1 MISFIHY
8 ISALRR
14 LKESEKTVYMLGGPR
29 EAPPMIL
36 AQRDMIKHEVDY
48 YQDESIKLGLWL
60 FAVAIV
66 GISVYN
72 LLLQLGKI

>member
-14 LKESEKTVYMLGGPR
+14 LKEAEKTVYMLGGSR
-29 EAPPMIL
+29 EAPPMTL

-48 YQDESIKLGLWL
+48 YRDESI
-60 FAVAIV
+60 
-66 GISVYN
+66 N
-72 LLLQLGKI
+72 LLFILLFGGFFSGIVYMVLYLKGWL

>member
-14 LKESEKTVYMLGGPR
+14 LKESEKTVYMLGGEK

-36 AQRDMIKHEVDY
+36 AQRDMIKNEVEY
-48 YQDESIKLGLWL
+48 YEDESLKLGVYLVV
-60 FAVAIV
+60 VAII
-66 GISVYN
+66 GITVYTV
-72 LLLQLGKI
+72 LLQLGKI